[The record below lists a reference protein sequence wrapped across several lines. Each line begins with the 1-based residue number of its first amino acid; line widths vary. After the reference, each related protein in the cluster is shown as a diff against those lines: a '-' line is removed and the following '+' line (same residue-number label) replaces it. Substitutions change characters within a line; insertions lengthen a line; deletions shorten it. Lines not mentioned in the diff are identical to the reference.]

1 MPISRAI
8 QKYGK
13 DNFKFEILLSNL
25 TREQAN
31 IKEQEYIIKYNSKTP
46 NGYNVSNG
54 GGGAAG
60 ISHYGANNPN
70 AHLSESEAQYILD
83 NRNIPAF
90 ILY

>member
-31 IKEQEYIIKYNSKTP
+31 IKEQEYIYNK
-46 NGYNVSNG
+46 
-54 GGGAAG
+54 
-60 ISHYGANNPN
+60 I
-70 AHLSESEAQYILD
+70 
-83 NRNIPAF
+83 
-90 ILY
+90 